1 MELDSVRE
9 VKAQLVERV
18 AAPLSESPKR
28 VAAFGVAAT
37 SVSNVQRHQPT
48 VALGVAPRGR
58 RGYGLAVRIQH
69 RAVGRAY
76 EEEIRQAAKGEADIR
91 YVGRIVKRQLSGATS
106 QQRRHRPLVIGIS
119 VGHFQVTA
127 GTIGCFVQLA
137 GRRRIAILSNNHVLA
152 DENAGRRGDD
162 VLQPGRFDRGRAP
175 RDVVAQ
181 LERFVRLKP
190 TGVNHVDCAVATVVD
205 GIEVDHSHLA
215 GGHTVAGVAS
225 DPEAVDRVEKIGR
238 TTGHTTG
245 RITAFE
251 VDNVVVGYDFGTAR
265 FDGQIEIDGETQS
278 FSQGGDSGSLIY
290 SSGAREAV
298 GLLFAGSGSGG
309 SNDTGLTY
317 ANPFEAV
324 LTQLRAEL
332 LT

>member
-1 MELDSVRE
+1 MELESVRE

-48 VALGVAPRGR
+48 VALGVAPQGR

-76 EEEIRQAAKGEADIR
+76 EEEIRQAVRGEADIR
-91 YVGRIVKRQLSGATS
+91 YVGRIVKRQAGATS
-106 QQRRHRPLVIGIS
+106 QQSRQRPLVIGIS
-119 VGHFQVTA
+119 VGHFEVTA

-137 GRRRIAILSNNHVLA
+137 GRRRVAILSNNHVLA

-162 VLQPGRFDRGRAP
+162 VLQPGRFDGGRVP
-175 RDVVAQ
+175 RDVVAR

-190 TGVNHVDCAVATVVD
+190 TGVNHVDCAVATVAD
-205 GIEVDHSHLA
+205 GIEVDRSHLA
-215 GGHTVAGVAS
+215 GGHTLAGVAS
-225 DPEAVDRVEKIGR
+225 DPEEVERVEKIGR
-238 TTGHTTG
+238 TTGHTAG

-265 FDGQIEIDGETQS
+265 FDGQIEIEGETGP
-278 FSQGGDSGSLIY
+278 FSQGGDSGSLIF
-290 SSGAREAV
+290 SSDAREGV
-298 GLLFAGSGSGG
+298 GLLFAGSDVGG

-317 ANPFEAV
+317 ANPFEPV